1 MDNLKKFLIDI
12 QQRGLEIK
20 TVYDVG
26 AWTGGWSI
34 DMKQSVLKSS
44 DFILFE
50 GNPDRAEQMKSTGFT
65 CFGTVLSKPGNNFV
79 NYYSSAGTGDSYYR
93 ENTENYDNVAPIKL
107 PCTTIDLLVKT
118 YQLPTPNF
126 IKIDT
131 QGSELDI
138 LLGAE
143 SILSSVDI
151 VYTECPIVPYNI
163 GSPNIQDYIDFF
175 KQRDFVPIDLLETH
189 TFEHTL
195 VQVDIMFMQK
205 STKDNIFGPNKF
217 IRL

>member
-12 QQRGLEIK
+12 QQRGLEIN

-26 AWTGGWSI
+26 AWTGGWSR
-34 DMKQSVLKSS
+34 DMKHSVLPSS

-50 GNPDRAEQMKSTGFT
+50 GNPERAEQMKSTGFT
-65 CFGTVLSKPGNNFV
+65 CFGTVLSKPGTDSV

-93 ENTENYDNVAPIKL
+93 ENTENYDNIAPIQL
-107 PCTTIDLLVKT
+107 PCTTIDLIVKK
-118 YQLPTPNF
+118 YNLPVPNF

-138 LLGAE
+138 LSGAE
-143 SILSSVDI
+143 SILDKVDI
-151 VYTECPIVPYNI
+151 IYTECPIVPYNI
-163 GSPNIQDYIDFF
+163 GSPNIQDYLNFF
-175 KQRDFVPIDLLETH
+175 KEHDFIPLDLLETH
-189 TFEHTL
+189 TFENTL
-195 VQVDIMFMQK
+195 VQVDIMFMRK
-205 STKDNIFGPNKF
+205 PVKDKIFGPNKF